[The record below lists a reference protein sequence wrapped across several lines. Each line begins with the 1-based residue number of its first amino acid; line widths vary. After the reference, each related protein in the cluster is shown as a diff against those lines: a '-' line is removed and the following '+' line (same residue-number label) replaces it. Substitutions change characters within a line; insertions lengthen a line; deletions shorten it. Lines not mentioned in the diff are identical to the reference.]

1 MLSTTNYKN
10 WILENQRSVDRLL
23 QEELDY
29 WLSQVSIEPVEQT
42 GSNGVAVMQT
52 LTVPVASGI
61 TNIDVQNRVMASL
74 LFSLYRV
81 TNSAEYIVFREG
93 HGRNPL
99 NKYDVSGSIGWFTCK
114 YPTKYDVVQDSILRT
129 LDIVSANNAAV
140 PNGGVGYDVL
150 KYFGPAYINRQLD
163 CAAGILFNY
172 LGDLSFTPA
181 KDTDDVADK
190 LILSAHSGFSS
201 SIENSADFQDSLFGL
216 NVNAWLENGIL
227 HCSLDVAPSLLLDAA
242 QCKRF
247 IELTQAHLKE
257 LLSGGEPG
265 KKVKVIPFQ
274 KGLISYVF
282 SNPESDN
289 YINQNVFEADMDI
302 SYEFFRKVCRTLVAR
317 YEILRTCYSFDYA
330 TGEFTGS
337 ILSADTLNCD
347 YFAIADRLELNAL
360 LLQIKQR
367 KFKIDEEPLIRFSL
381 IRTDDGRNIIV
392 ITSHHIIIDGTS
404 VMYLLNE
411 LMNIASDLRAGKEV
425 ITTLPASQQF
435 SAYADWIDSKNEQEA
450 VDYWKQLLSGAVPG
464 LLENHTV
471 GETDQPQFGD
481 LVHRFVI
488 DNNTASILNAQHIT
502 NAAALNYAVGFM
514 LAKYAGRNSFV
525 WGNTVTVRPFEMEGM
540 ESIVGPCI
548 ATIPVKM
555 NFDSDADIF
564 EAIRM
569 LQLQLLE
576 SQEHAYLTLNDI
588 SRTAG
593 YQQLFSVAYVYQNFV
608 KTEFNEQQAVSYT
621 AHFAQDGNISSH
633 FPLNILVYEEN
644 DSIAIRVKYR
654 SDYFTK
660 HLVKNICA
668 AISSLFNNLA
678 QLGQQPVKAIDI
690 FKTCGDKPSELQGE
704 TADLSKVTL
713 HGAFMQAA
721 KEHPDNIAVID
732 RERDLSYRELD
743 GMSNA
748 VCKLLIDNNISGA
761 VGIRMKRSVNLIA
774 VIVGILKSGA
784 HLVSLEHD
792 FPNEKIQWI
801 DKNIGLSA
809 VFTDEGDEL
818 QVNCRVF
825 PVRTIEP
832 LYEYNEL
839 PVVSPAALCC
849 INYTSGSTGVP
860 KLVKISH
867 AGHVNRVL
875 WLQQSY
881 AATPDDIYG
890 FKTLLCFGPSLR
902 EVFEPLMQGSSLYVY
917 SDECN
922 NQPPLFFDETTKYKV
937 TRLFLTPTFIRLLID
952 CELQDALAGLK
963 YLEISGEPIAISLFE
978 KLRTAFP
985 QTRIVGRYGAT
996 EAPGTVY
1003 NTGNVYESKRNLPLG
1018 RPIYNTGISVL
1029 NDEGR
1034 VLPAG
1039 VIGEIG
1045 ICGESISTG
1054 YINKELEAGNFLSVD
1069 GKMHVKTGDLG
1080 YIDHNDVL
1088 VFQSRKTRMVKIKG
1102 YRVEPAEIEYNLL
1115 QHAAVK
1121 KAIVVPVITKNST
1134 RLTAFYI
1141 KNETVEPAVLR
1152 AFLEQR
1158 LPRYM
1163 VPHEFTEITKLP
1175 LTDSGKVDY
1184 VGLSKYAVANNAG
1197 VTKPP
1202 ASDTEKQLFS
1212 IISELVEHT
1221 DFDVQS
1227 NFVEIGMDSILTLK
1241 AIYRI
1246 RKAFSIDADVS
1257 DVYMNPTVEELG
1269 AFVERKLS
1277 GNAES
1282 DEYYFVNYNEN
1293 NEFLFFVPPIGNSQL
1308 DLKTLERAVPANV
1321 TLVIFKSV
1329 SAERSAQVTLEE
1341 IAAGYIQ
1348 LIKTTGKDSK
1358 VNLSGWSL
1366 GGTIAYEMAAQLQQQ
1381 GVEPGSVLLFDPGFY
1396 TPGYDAHLTKE
1407 KLNNILDGMMGQNRG
1422 NAELREKILT
1432 DIITANKLVVDYK
1445 PSGFNG
1451 NIRLFKPTDISSEER
1466 NYNKEL
1472 NGLEQFCKGEIAV
1485 TRLPGNHMT
1494 MLRNVLQNR
1503 QIIEEIVK

>member
-1 MLSTTNYKN
+1 MTIYKN
-10 WILENQRSVDRLL
+10 WISENQRMVDRLL

-29 WLSQVSIEPVEQT
+29 WLSQVNTDAVEQPRS
-42 GSNGVAVMQT
+42 GGVAHAQM
-52 LTVPVASGI
+52 LMVPVIGGI
-61 TNIDVQNRVMASL
+61 TNIDVQNRVMTAL
-74 LFSLYRV
+74 LFALYRI
-81 TNSAEYIVFREG
+81 TNSVEHIVFREG

-99 NKYDVSGSIGWFTCK
+99 NKYDVSGAIGWFTCK
-114 YPTKYDVVQDSILRT
+114 YPTKYDVVQDSIVRT
-129 LDIVSANNAAV
+129 LDIVAANNAAV

-150 KYFGPAYINRQLD
+150 KYFGPSYINRQLD
-163 CAAGILFNY
+163 CPAGILFNY

-201 SIENSADFQDSLFGL
+201 SIENSAELEDSLFGL
-216 NVNAWLENGIL
+216 NVNTWIENGVL
-227 HCSLDVAPSLLLDAA
+227 HCSLDVAPSLGLDAA
-242 QCKRF
+242 RCKRF
-247 IELTQAHLKE
+247 IELVQAHLKE
-257 LLSGGEPG
+257 LLSGEETD

-282 SNPESDN
+282 SNPGSDN
-289 YINQNVFEADMDI
+289 YINQNVFEADMEI
-302 SYEFFRKVCRTLVAR
+302 SYEFFKKVCKTLTAK

-347 YFAIADRLELNAL
+347 YFTIAGRHELNAL
-360 LLQIKQR
+360 LLQVKQR

-381 IRTDDGRNIIV
+381 IRTDDGKNIIV

-425 ITTLPASQQF
+425 VATLPASQQF
-435 SAYADWIDSKNEQEA
+435 SAYADWVDSRNEQEA
-450 VDYWKQLLSGAVPG
+450 VDYWKQLLAGTVPG
-464 LLENHTV
+464 LLENHSV

-488 DNNTASILNAQHIT
+488 DNNTASVLKAQHIT

-514 LAKYAGRNSFV
+514 LAKYAGKNSFV

-540 ESIVGPCI
+540 ETIVGPCI

-555 NFDSDADIF
+555 NFDSDEDIF
-564 EAIRM
+564 ESIRL

-593 YQQLFSVAYVYQNFV
+593 YQQLFSASYVYQNFV

-644 DSIAIRVKYR
+644 ESIAIRVKYR
-654 SDYFTK
+654 ADYFTK
-660 HLVKNICA
+660 HLIKNICA
-668 AISSLFNNLA
+668 AISSLFNNIA
-678 QLGQQPVKAIDI
+678 QLSQPVKAIDI
-690 FKTCGDKPSELQGE
+690 FETCGVRPSELQGDV
-704 TADLSKVTL
+704 ADLSKMTL
-713 HGAFMQAA
+713 HGAFMEAA
-721 KEHPDNIAVID
+721 KTNPENIAVID
-732 RERDLSYRELD
+732 GERSLSYHELD

-761 VGIRMKRSVNLIA
+761 VGIRMKRSANMIA
-774 VIVGILKSGA
+774 VIAGILKSGA
-784 HLVSLEHD
+784 HLVSLERD
-792 FPNEKIQWI
+792 FPDEKVQWI

-809 VFTDEGDEL
+809 VFADEGENL
-818 QVNCRVF
+818 RVNCRIF
-825 PVRTIEP
+825 PVSTIQP
-832 LYEYNEL
+832 LYNYHEL
-839 PVVSPAALCC
+839 PVVSPGALCC

-875 WLQQSY
+875 WLQNSY
-881 AATPDDIYG
+881 AATTDDIYG

-922 NQPPLFFDETTKYKV
+922 NQPQLFFNETKKHKV

-952 CELQDALAGLK
+952 CELQNALEGLK
-963 YLEISGEPIAISLFE
+963 YLEISGEPIGISLFE

-985 QTRIVGRYGAT
+985 RTRIVGRYGAT

-1003 NTGNVYESKRNLPLG
+1003 NMGNVYESKRNLPLG
-1018 RPIYNTGISVL
+1018 SPIYNTGISVL
-1029 NDEGR
+1029 NEDGR

-1045 ICGESISTG
+1045 IYGESISTG
-1054 YINKELEAGNFLSVD
+1054 YINKELEVGNFLSVD

-1080 YIDHNDVL
+1080 YVDHNDVL

-1115 QHAAVK
+1115 QHAAIK

-1141 KNETVEPAVLR
+1141 KNEAVEPAALR

-1175 LTDSGKVDY
+1175 LTESGKVDY
-1184 VGLSKYAVANNAG
+1184 VGLSKYAVANTAG
-1197 VTKPP
+1197 GTKPP
-1202 ASDTEKQLFS
+1202 ASETEKQLFD
-1212 IISELVEHT
+1212 IISQLVEHT

-1241 AIYRI
+1241 ATYRI
-1246 RKAFSIDADVS
+1246 RKTFNVDADVS
-1257 DVYMNPTVEELG
+1257 DVYMNPTVEELS

-1277 GNAES
+1277 GNVEG
-1282 DEYYFVNYNEN
+1282 DEYYFVNYNESN
-1293 NEFLFFVPPIGNSQL
+1293 GFLFFVPPIGNSQL

-1321 TLVIFKSV
+1321 TLVIFKPV

-1341 IAAGYIQ
+1341 IAAGYNK
-1348 LIKTTGKDSK
+1348 LLKTIGKDAR
-1358 VNLSGWSL
+1358 VNISGWSL
-1366 GGTIAYEMAAQLQQQ
+1366 GGTIAYEMAVQLQQQ
-1381 GVEPGSVLLFDPGFY
+1381 GVEIGNVLLFDPGFY
-1396 TPGYDAHLTKE
+1396 TPAYDANLTKE
-1407 KLNNILDGMMGQNRG
+1407 KLNDILDGMMGQNKG
-1422 NAELREKILT
+1422 NTEIRENILT
-1432 DIITANKLVVDYK
+1432 DILTANKLIVEYK
-1445 PSGFNG
+1445 PSGFTG
-1451 NIRLFKPTDISSEER
+1451 KIRLFKPTDISSEER

-1472 NGLEQFCKGEIAV
+1472 NGLEQFCKAEIEV
-1485 TRLPGNHMT
+1485 IRLPGNHMT
-1494 MLRNVLQNR
+1494 MLGNVLQNR
-1503 QIIEEIVK
+1503 QIIEELVK